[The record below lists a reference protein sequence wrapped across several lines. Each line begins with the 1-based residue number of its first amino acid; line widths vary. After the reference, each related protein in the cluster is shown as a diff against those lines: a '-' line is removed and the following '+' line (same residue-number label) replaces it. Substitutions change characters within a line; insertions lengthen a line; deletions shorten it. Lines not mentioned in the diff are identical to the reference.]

1 MVATPSPFPPPPTG
15 WWQYVSLSSQDI
27 LKHIQ
32 GMQLVDISTN

>member
-1 MVATPSPFPPPPTG
+1 MVATPSPFSPPPQ

-32 GMQLVDISTN
+32 GMQLVDIATN